1 MLNYNTTKI
10 LTLTILLL
18 LLTILATYVSE
29 RKFGQPLRLDKR
41 SVETYV
47 GQICIL
53 TMYTQLSID
62 ELL

>member
-1 MLNYNTTKI
+1 MLNYNTTI
-10 LTLTILLL
+10 LPIISILLL

-29 RKFGQPLRLDKR
+29 RVFAQPLRLSKQ

-53 TMYTQLSID
+53 TMCTQLSINK
-62 ELL
+62 LL

>member
-1 MLNYNTTKI
+1 MLNYNTTLLPAI
-10 LTLTILLL
+10 SIPLL

-29 RKFGQPLRLDKR
+29 RMFVKPLWLSKQ

-53 TMYTQLSID
+53 TNCSQLSIK
-62 ELL
+62 LL

>member
-1 MLNYNTTKI
+1 MLNYNTMLPFTVSI
-10 LTLTILLL
+10 SLL

-29 RKFGQPLRLDKR
+29 RMFVKPYRLSKQ

-53 TMYTQLSID
+53 TMCTQLSIND
-62 ELL
+62 YN

>member
-1 MLNYNTTKI
+1 MLNYNTT
-10 LTLTILLL
+10 ILLIISILRL

-29 RKFGQPLRLDKR
+29 RVFVKPLRLNKQ

>member
-1 MLNYNTTKI
+1 MLNYNTTI
-10 LTLTILLL
+10 LLIISIWLLVLTL
-18 LLTILATYVSE
+18 LAPSVSE
-29 RKFGQPLRLDKR
+29 RVFVKPLRLNKQ

>member
-1 MLNYNTTKI
+1 MLNYDTSI
-10 LTLTILLL
+10 LLAISILLL

-29 RKFGQPLRLDKR
+29 RMFAKPLRLSKQ

-53 TMYTQLSID
+53 TNCSQLSI
-62 ELL
+62 EYLL

>member
-1 MLNYNTTKI
+1 MLDYNTT
-10 LTLTILLL
+10 LLLTITILVL

-29 RKFGQPLRLDKR
+29 RMFAKPLRLNKQ

>member
-1 MLNYNTTKI
+1 MLNYNTII
-10 LTLTILLL
+10 LLAISILLL

-29 RKFGQPLRLDKR
+29 RMLAKPLRLSKQ

-53 TMYTQLSID
+53 TNCSQLSI
-62 ELL
+62 EHLL

>member
-1 MLNYNTTKI
+1 MLNYNTTI
-10 LTLTILLL
+10 LLAISILLL

-29 RKFGQPLRLDKR
+29 RKLAKPLRLSKQ

-53 TMYTQLSID
+53 TNCSQLSI
-62 ELL
+62 EHLL

>member
-1 MLNYNTTKI
+1 MLNYNTTI
-10 LTLTILLL
+10 LLAISILLL

-29 RKFGQPLRLDKR
+29 RMLAKPLRLSKQ

-53 TMYTQLSID
+53 TNCSQLSI
-62 ELL
+62 EYLL

>member
-1 MLNYNTTKI
+1 MLNYNTTI
-10 LTLTILLL
+10 LPIISILLL

-29 RKFGQPLRLDKR
+29 RVFAKPLRLSKQ

-53 TMYTQLSID
+53 TMCTQLSINK
-62 ELL
+62 LL